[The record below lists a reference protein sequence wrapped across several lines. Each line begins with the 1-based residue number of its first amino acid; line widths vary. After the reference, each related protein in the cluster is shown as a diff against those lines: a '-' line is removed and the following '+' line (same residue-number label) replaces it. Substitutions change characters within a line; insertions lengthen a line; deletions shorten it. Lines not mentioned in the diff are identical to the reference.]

1 MMKIKMTPAPV
12 IFIVEDE
19 SIVANDIKDTLIS
32 LGYGVAGMAK
42 YAENAIEKIAETQP
56 DLVLMDIQLIGP
68 MDGIEAAGLIH
79 TKYGIPVIFLTAY
92 ANDTLFERA
101 KVTEPYG
108 YILKPYDERV
118 LHSTIEMAL
127 YKHTMQRRL
136 KESEDALRKVSR
148 KLAVL
153 SSITRDN
160 INNQLT
166 ILMGFLHILEKK
178 QPAPSLSEYFQKAST
193 AAQCIS
199 EMIQFSNEYEK
210 IGIEAPLWYDTHKL
224 VSLAAKQAPLG
235 QIEVK
240 INLRAGMEVFADP
253 LVAKVFY
260 NLMDNAVRYGGKITT
275 IRFSVQESV
284 DEQVLVCEDD
294 GDGVPADV
302 KEKIFDRGFGKN
314 TGLGLFLSREILSIT
329 GITIKETG
337 KPGKGARFEMTV
349 PNGAWRKTQSYIK
362 GE

>member
-1 MMKIKMTPAPV
+1 MVKIKMTPAPV
-12 IFIVEDE
+12 IYIVEDE
-19 SIVANDIKDTLIS
+19 GIVADDIKETLIT

-42 YAENAIEKIAETQP
+42 YAENALREIAETHP

-68 MDGIEAAGLIH
+68 MDGIEAAGLIR
-79 TKYGIPVIFLTAY
+79 TKYGIPVIFLTAFSNN
-92 ANDTLFERA
+92 ALLERA
-101 KVTEPYG
+101 KVAEPYG

-136 KESEDALRKVSR
+136 NESEEALRKVSR

-160 INNQLT
+160 INDQLT
-166 ILMGFLHILEKK
+166 VLIGFLHILEKK
-178 QPAPSLSEYFQKAST
+178 QPTPSLSEYFQKAST
-193 AAQCIS
+193 SAQRIS
-199 EMIQFSNEYEK
+199 EMIKFSNEYEK
-210 IGIEAPLWYDTHKL
+210 IGIEAPLWYDTYTL
-224 VSLAAKQAPLG
+224 VSKAAEQVLLKK
-235 QIEVK
+235 IEVK

-253 LVAKVFY
+253 LIAKVFY
-260 NLMDNAVRYGGKITT
+260 NLIDNAVRYGGKITT
-275 IRFSVQESV
+275 IRFSVQESG

-294 GDGVPADV
+294 GDGVPADA
-302 KEKIFDRGFGKN
+302 KEKIFDRRFGKN
-314 TGLGLFLSREILSIT
+314 TMVGLFLSREILSIT

-337 KPGKGARFEMTV
+337 KQGKGARFEMIV
-349 PNGAWRKTQSYIK
+349 PKGAWRKTQSYIK